1 MNTDEKSLNRV
12 ADLLKQK
19 YKPELYEQEQK
30 EKAESLKDTLSF
42 IDGVL
47 AAYNQRK
54 QEEAEQEEIRKS
66 NVLFVTDHLHPRGWR
81 RNN

>member
-30 EKAESLKDTLSF
+30 EKAESLKDTLNF

-47 AAYNQRK
+47 AVFYQQK
-54 QEEAEQEEIRKS
+54 EKEAKEEEIAKS
-66 NVLFVTDHLHPRGWR
+66 KILFVTDPLHPRGWR